1 MRKSPYGN
9 IVLKI
14 NTTRFILFLF
24 FIFGFTCT
32 CIIAQSPNPSP
43 GSSSNPRPKI
53 GLVLSGGGSHGI
65 AHLGVIKVMEEA
77 GLRPDYITG
86 VSMGS
91 IIGGM
96 YAIGYSAD
104 SIEKILKAIN
114 WKLIMSNKLPENKVV
129 YLEKEHFD
137 NNIVSIP
144 LSLKK
149 VKFPSGMI
157 NGQQIENMLSY
168 YTWPAADIRDFSK
181 LPIPFMCLGTDITNL
196 KKVNLTSGYLA
207 DAIRASMSVPSVFS
221 PMKID
226 SLLLV
231 DGGLVRNFAA
241 SEAKDMG
248 ADIVIGSYVGFDAPS
263 EDDLQSVSGIV
274 RQIALFR
281 SLEDFNQEKVHVNVL
296 IEPKTHGYPIFEF
309 ESVSQLVKAGYD
321 AAAPYR
327 EYFKKLADSLNHFAL
342 QKPIKNILG
351 KKEYTF
357 NKVEIEGNKN
367 YADWQ
372 IMGVLNVEPG
382 EKINRQE
389 LTEKIDLLY
398 GKTWFDKVKYR
409 IVPRND
415 SLILVIDCIEKP
427 MSMLYGSAY
436 YDNYVQAGFVFRMSL
451 KDLLT
456 RNSVIKMNSFVSQYY
471 RFNISAT
478 QFLDR
483 NQKFGMSVFFNSD
496 NTPIPMLRLQGT
508 NGNVVSNNF
517 NPGVSFNRS
526 LGLNQIMNFSLSYEN
541 MNLRLR
547 YNPDVPLRDIAYNYL
562 TAGYNYSVNT
572 LDNKHF
578 PERGT
583 VLNISA
589 FASKLQSARMRT
601 ITSKVEYETTNP
613 GGFSFDRFF
622 TLSGHFRQYFPIG
635 KKLTLAF
642 GGDLLFITKSDSASA
657 RNNFYLLGG
666 PESISKRSI
675 SLIGF
680 EANEIPVRKTAGIRA
695 SLDYKAA
702 DNIHLNFISDLFA
715 AQEADRKDGFSIISG
730 FGLEAGYE
738 SIIGPLKIGIMHG
751 NYDRETFFRKTK
763 AYLSIGYKF

>member
-1 MRKSPYGN
+1 MLASSHGYIEHIK
-9 IVLKI
+9 
-14 NTTRFILFLF
+14 NTTRLFTFLFL
-24 FIFGFTCT
+24 IFGCTCT
-32 CIIAQSPNPSP
+32 NINAQTP
-43 GSSSNPRPKI
+43 GPRPKI

-91 IIGGM
+91 IIGGL
-96 YAIGYSAD
+96 YSIGYSAD
-104 SIEKILKAIN
+104 SIEKILKAVN
-114 WKLIMSNKLPENKVV
+114 WKLVMSNKLPENKVV

-137 NNIVSIP
+137 NNIVTIP

-149 VKFPSGMI
+149 VKLPSGVI

-168 YTWPAADIRDFSK
+168 YTWPAADIRDFSM
-181 LPIPFMCLGTDITNL
+181 LPIPFMCLGTDIKNL
-196 KKVNLTSGYLA
+196 KEVKLKSGYLA

-221 PMKID
+221 PLKID

-241 SEAKDMG
+241 SEVIEMG
-248 ADIVIGSYVGFDAPS
+248 ANILIGSYVGFDAPD
-263 EDDLQSVSGIV
+263 EDELQSVSGIV

-281 SLEDFNQEKVHVNVL
+281 SLEDFNLEKVHVNVL

-309 ESVSQLVKAGYD
+309 ENVSQLVKAGYD
-321 AAAPYR
+321 AAVPYK
-327 EYFKKLADSLNHFAL
+327 EYFKKLADSLNHFGL

-351 KKEYTF
+351 KEEYTF
-357 NKVEIEGNKN
+357 DKVEIKGNKD

-372 IMGVLNVEPG
+372 VMGVLNVEPG

-389 LTEKIDLLY
+389 LTEKIDILY

-427 MSMLYGSAY
+427 MSILYGSVY
-436 YDNYVQAGFVFRMSL
+436 YDNFVQAGFVLRMSL
-451 KDLLT
+451 KDPLT

-471 RFNISAT
+471 KFNISAT

-483 NQKFGMSVFFNSD
+483 NQKFGLSGYFNSD
-496 NTPIPMLRLQGT
+496 NTSIPMLLLQGDY
-508 NGNVVSNNF
+508 GNVVSNNF
-517 NPGVSFNRS
+517 NQGVSLNRS
-526 LGLNQIMNFSLSYEN
+526 LGLNQIMGFSLSYEN

-547 YNPDVPLRDIAYNYL
+547 YNSDVPLRDIAYNYL
-562 TAGYNYSVNT
+562 TAGYNYSVNS

-583 VLNISA
+583 MLSISA
-589 FASKLQSARMRT
+589 LASKLQSARVRT
-601 ITSKVEYETTNP
+601 ISSKTVYGATNP
-613 GGFSFDRFF
+613 GGFSFDRFI
-622 TLSGHFRQYFPIG
+622 TLNGHFRHYFPIG
-635 KKLTLAF
+635 NKLTFAF
-642 GGDLLFITKSDSASA
+642 GGDFLFITKSDSTAA

-666 PESISKRSI
+666 PESISKRSV

-680 EANEIPVRKTAGIRA
+680 NANEIPVRKMAGIRL

-702 DNIHLNFISDLFA
+702 DKIHLNLISDLFA
-715 AQEADRKDGFSIISG
+715 AQEVDRNYGFSYISG
-730 FGLEAGYE
+730 YGLEAGYE
-738 SIIGPLKIGIMHG
+738 SIIGPLKIGVMHG
-751 NYDRETFFRKTK
+751 NYNHETFFRKTK

>member
-1 MRKSPYGN
+1 MKASSHGS
-9 IVLKI
+9 IKLKLS
-14 NTTRFILFLF
+14 TTRFFIFLF
-24 FIFGFTCT
+24 FIFGHTGT
-32 CIIAQSPNPSP
+32 CIKAQPS
-43 GSSSNPRPKI
+43 NLRPHL
-53 GLVLSGGGSHGI
+53 GLVLSGGGAHGI

-91 IIGGM
+91 IIGGL
-96 YAIGYSAD
+96 YSIGYSAD
-104 SIEKILKAIN
+104 SIENILKAID

-137 NNIVSIP
+137 NNIVTIP

-168 YTWPAADIRDFSK
+168 YIWPAADIRDFSK
-181 LPIPFMCLGTDITNL
+181 LPIPFMSLGTDISSL
-196 KKVNLTSGYLA
+196 KKVDMKSGYLS

-221 PMKID
+221 PIRID

-241 SEAKDMG
+241 SEVVEMG
-248 ADIVIGSYVGFDAPS
+248 ADIVIGSYVGFDVPS
-263 EDDLQSVSGIV
+263 EDELQSVSGIV

-281 SLEDFNQEKVHVNVL
+281 SLEDFNIEKKLVDVL
-296 IEPKTHGYPIFEF
+296 IEPKTHGYPIFDF
-309 ESVSQLVKAGYD
+309 ENVSQLVKAGYD
-321 AAAPYR
+321 AASPYR
-327 EYFKKLADSLNHFAL
+327 VYFKKLADSLNQFGL

-357 NKVEIEGNKN
+357 DKVEIEGNKN

-372 IMGVLNVEPG
+372 VMGVLNVEPG
-382 EKINRQE
+382 EKIDRQE
-389 LTEKIDLLY
+389 LTDKIDILY

-409 IVPRND
+409 VVPRND

-427 MSMLYGSAY
+427 MSMLYGSVY

-456 RNSVIKMNSFVSQYY
+456 KNSVIKMNSFVSQYY
-471 RFNISAT
+471 RFNVSAT

-483 NQKFGMSVFFNSD
+483 NQKFGLSLFFYSD
-496 NTPIPMLRLQGT
+496 NTSIPMLRIHDDF
-508 NGNVVSNNF
+508 GNVVSNNF
-517 NPGVSFNRS
+517 NPGVSLNRS
-526 LGLNQIMNFSLSYEN
+526 LGLNQIMSLSLSYEN

-562 TAGYNYSVNT
+562 TGGYSYCVNT

-583 VLNISA
+583 MLNISA
-589 FASKLQSARMRT
+589 STSRLQSARTRT
-601 ITSKVEYETTNP
+601 ITSKTVFTATNP
-613 GGFSFDRFF
+613 GGFSFDRFS
-622 TLSGHFRQYFPIG
+622 TLNMHFRQYFPFG
-635 KKLTLAF
+635 KKLTFAF
-642 GGDLLFITKSDSASA
+642 GGDFLFITKSDSIAA

-666 PESISKRSI
+666 PESINKRSV

-680 EANEIPVRKTAGIRA
+680 NTNEIPVRKMAGIRV

-702 DNIHLNFISDLFA
+702 DKIHLNLISDLFA
-715 AQEADRKDGFSIISG
+715 AQEADRNDGFSLISG
-730 FGLEAGYE
+730 YGFEVGYE

-751 NYDRETFFRKTK
+751 NYDREFFFRKTK